1 MGYFEIMLVGL
12 GLSMDAFAAA
22 TCQGLTL
29 KKLTINYIL
38 QIGIAFGTFQAMMP
52 AAGYYLG
59 RQFEESVK
67 AVDHWAAFL
76 LLAFIGSKMI
86 WDAVG
91 ESANRGSFHESDA
104 NPCFQ
109 VLRPAG
115 LLRLREILSLALATS
130 IDALAAGI
138 TFAFLQVRILPA
150 VSLIGMITFILS
162 CTGVI
167 LGHRFG
173 GRQKTRAGIAGGLI
187 LILMGL
193 KTLVEHMGL
202 PG

>member
-1 MGYFEIMLVGL
+1 MGLFEIVLVGL

-22 TCQGLTL
+22 ICRGLAIR
-29 KKLTINYIL
+29 KLTIKEIL
-38 QIGIAFGTFQAMMP
+38 QIGIAFGTFQTMMP
-52 AAGYYLG
+52 AAWFFLG

-76 LLAFIGSKMI
+76 LLTFIGSKMI

-91 ESANRGSFHESDA
+91 EMVHENVADT
-104 NPCFQ
+104 CF
-109 VLRPAG
+109 RP
-115 LLRLREILSLALATS
+115 LRLREILSLALATS

-138 TFAFLQVRILPA
+138 TFAFLQVHILPA

-173 GRQKTRAGIAGGLI
+173 GRQKTKAGIAGGLI

-193 KTLVEHMGL
+193 KILVEHMGM

>member
-1 MGYFEIMLVGL
+1 MGLFEIVLVGL

-22 TCQGLTL
+22 ICRGLAIR
-29 KKLTINYIL
+29 KLTIKEIL
-38 QIGIAFGTFQAMMP
+38 QIGIAFGTFQTMMP
-52 AAGYYLG
+52 AAGFFLG

-76 LLAFIGSKMI
+76 LLTFIGSKMI

-91 ESANRGSFHESDA
+91 EMVHENVADT
-104 NPCFQ
+104 CF
-109 VLRPAG
+109 RP
-115 LLRLREILSLALATS
+115 LRLREILSLALATS

-138 TFAFLQVRILPA
+138 TFAFLQVHILPA

-173 GRQKTRAGIAGGLI
+173 GRQKTKAGIAGGLI

-193 KTLVEHMGL
+193 KILVEHMGM

>member
-1 MGYFEIMLVGL
+1 MGLFEIVLVGL

-22 TCQGLTL
+22 ICRGLAIR
-29 KKLTINYIL
+29 KLTIKEIL
-38 QIGIAFGTFQAMMP
+38 QIGIAFGTFQTRMP
-52 AAGYYLG
+52 AAGFFLG

-76 LLAFIGSKMI
+76 LLTFIGSKMI

-91 ESANRGSFHESDA
+91 EMVHENVADT
-104 NPCFQ
+104 CF
-109 VLRPAG
+109 RP
-115 LLRLREILSLALATS
+115 LRLREILSLALATS
-130 IDALAAGI
+130 IDALAAGM

-167 LGHRFG
+167 LGYRFG
-173 GRQKTRAGIAGGLI
+173 GRQKTKAGIAGGLI

-193 KTLVEHMGL
+193 KILVEHMGM

>member
-1 MGYFEIMLVGL
+1 MGLFEIVLVGL

-22 TCQGLTL
+22 ICRGLAIR
-29 KKLTINYIL
+29 KLTIKEIL

-52 AAGYYLG
+52 AAGFFLG
-59 RQFEESVK
+59 RQFEESGK

-76 LLAFIGSKMI
+76 LMTFIGSKMI

-91 ESANRGSFHESDA
+91 EMVHENVADT
-104 NPCFQ
+104 CF
-109 VLRPAG
+109 RP
-115 LLRLREILSLALATS
+115 LRLREILSLALATS

-138 TFAFLQVRILPA
+138 TFAFLQVHILPA
-150 VSLIGMITFILS
+150 ISLIGMITFILS

-173 GRQKTRAGIAGGLI
+173 GRQKTKAGIAGGLI

-193 KTLVEHMGL
+193 KILVEHMGM

>member
-1 MGYFEIMLVGL
+1 MGLFEIVLVGL

-22 TCQGLTL
+22 ICRGLAIR
-29 KKLTINYIL
+29 KLTIKEIL
-38 QIGIAFGTFQAMMP
+38 QIGIAFGTFQTMMP
-52 AAGYYLG
+52 AAGFFLG

-76 LLAFIGSKMI
+76 LLTFIGSKMI
-86 WDAVG
+86 WDAV
-91 ESANRGSFHESDA
+91 EEMVHETVADT
-104 NPCFQ
+104 CF
-109 VLRPAG
+109 RP
-115 LLRLREILSLALATS
+115 LRLREILSLALATS

-138 TFAFLQVRILPA
+138 TFAFLQVHILPA
-150 VSLIGMITFILS
+150 ISLIGMITFILS

-173 GRQKTRAGIAGGLI
+173 GRQKTKAGIASGLI

-193 KTLVEHMGL
+193 KILVEHMGM

>member
-1 MGYFEIMLVGL
+1 MGLFEIVLVGL

-22 TCQGLTL
+22 ICRGLAIR
-29 KKLTINYIL
+29 KLTIKEIL

-52 AAGYYLG
+52 AAGFFLG

-76 LLAFIGSKMI
+76 LLTFIGSKMI

-91 ESANRGSFHESDA
+91 EMVHENVADT
-104 NPCFQ
+104 CF
-109 VLRPAG
+109 RP
-115 LLRLREILSLALATS
+115 LRLREILSLALATS

-138 TFAFLQVRILPA
+138 TFAFLQVHILPA
-150 VSLIGMITFILS
+150 ISLIGMITFILS

-173 GRQKTRAGIAGGLI
+173 GRQKTKAGIAGGLI

-193 KTLVEHMGL
+193 KILVEHMGM

>member
-1 MGYFEIMLVGL
+1 MGLFEIVLVGL

-22 TCQGLTL
+22 ICRGLAIR
-29 KKLTINYIL
+29 KLTIKEIL

-52 AAGYYLG
+52 AAGFFLG

-76 LLAFIGSKMI
+76 LLTFIGSKMI

-91 ESANRGSFHESDA
+91 EMVHENVADT
-104 NPCFQ
+104 CF
-109 VLRPAG
+109 RP
-115 LLRLREILSLALATS
+115 LRLREILSLALATS

-138 TFAFLQVRILPA
+138 TFAFLQVHILPA

-173 GRQKTRAGIAGGLI
+173 GRQKTKAGIAGGLI

-193 KTLVEHMGL
+193 KILVEHMGM

>member
-1 MGYFEIMLVGL
+1 MCLFEIVLVGL

-22 TCQGLTL
+22 ICRGLAIR
-29 KKLTINYIL
+29 KLTIKEIL

-52 AAGYYLG
+52 AAGFFLG

-76 LLAFIGSKMI
+76 LLTFIGSKMI

-91 ESANRGSFHESDA
+91 ESINESTAD
-104 NPCFQ
+104 PCFQ
-109 VLRPAG
+109 LQHSSG
-115 LLRLREILSLALATS
+115 LMRLREILSLAIATS

-138 TFAFLQVRILPA
+138 TFAFLQVHILPA

-173 GRQKTRAGIAGGLI
+173 GRQKTKAGIAGGLI

-193 KTLVEHMGL
+193 KILVEHMGM

>member
-1 MGYFEIMLVGL
+1 MLFR
-12 GLSMDAFAAA
+12 S
-22 TCQGLTL
+22 
-29 KKLTINYIL
+29 
-38 QIGIAFGTFQAMMP
+38 
-52 AAGYYLG
+52 

-76 LLAFIGSKMI
+76 LLTFIGSKMI

-91 ESANRGSFHESDA
+91 EMVHENVADT
-104 NPCFQ
+104 CF
-109 VLRPAG
+109 RP
-115 LLRLREILSLALATS
+115 LRLREILSLALATS

-138 TFAFLQVRILPA
+138 TFAFLQVHILPA

-173 GRQKTRAGIAGGLI
+173 GRQKTKAGIAGGLI

-193 KTLVEHMGL
+193 KILVEHMGM

>member
-1 MGYFEIMLVGL
+1 MGIFEIMLVGL

-22 TCQGLTL
+22 ICRGLAV
-29 KKLTINYIL
+29 KKLTGKEIL

-52 AAGYYLG
+52 AAGYCLG

-76 LLAFIGSKMI
+76 LLTFIGSKMI
-86 WDAVG
+86 WETVG
-91 ESANRGSFHESDA
+91 ENTNENAADT
-104 NPCFQ
+104 CF
-109 VLRPAG
+109 RP
-115 LLRLREILSLALATS
+115 LRLREILSLALATS

-138 TFAFLQVRILPA
+138 TFAFLQVRILTA

-173 GRQKTRAGIAGGLI
+173 SSHKTKASIAGGLI

-193 KTLVEHMGL
+193 KTLVEHMGM
-202 PG
+202 PI

>member
-1 MGYFEIMLVGL
+1 MGLFEIVLVGL

-22 TCQGLTL
+22 ICRGLAIR
-29 KKLTINYIL
+29 KLTIKEIL
-38 QIGIAFGTFQAMMP
+38 QIGIAFGTFQTMMP
-52 AAGYYLG
+52 AAGFFLG

-76 LLAFIGSKMI
+76 LLTFIGSKMI

-91 ESANRGSFHESDA
+91 EMVHENVADT
-104 NPCFQ
+104 CF
-109 VLRPAG
+109 RP
-115 LLRLREILSLALATS
+115 LRLREILSLALATS

-138 TFAFLQVRILPA
+138 TFAFLQVHILPA

-173 GRQKTRAGIAGGLI
+173 GRQKTKAGIAGGLI

>member
-1 MGYFEIMLVGL
+1 MGIFEIILVGL

-22 TCQGLTL
+22 ICQGLTL
-29 KKLTINYIL
+29 KKLTINNIL
-38 QIGIAFGTFQAMMP
+38 QIGVAFGTFQAMMP
-52 AAGYYLG
+52 AAGYFLG
-59 RQFEESVK
+59 RQFEAYVK

-76 LLAFIGSKMI
+76 LLTFIGSKMI
-86 WDAVG
+86 WEAVG
-91 ESANRGSFHESDA
+91 DSDNRGSFHESATD
-104 NPCFQ
+104 PCFQ
-109 VLRPAG
+109 LQRPSG

-150 VSLIGMITFILS
+150 ASLIGMITFILS
-162 CTGVI
+162 CAGVI
-167 LGHRFG
+167 LGHRCG
-173 GRQKTRAGIAGGLI
+173 SSQKTKAGIAGGLI

-193 KTLVEHMGL
+193 KTLVEHIGL

>member
-1 MGYFEIMLVGL
+1 MGIFEIMLVGL

-22 TCQGLTL
+22 ICQGLTL
-29 KKLTINYIL
+29 KKMTAKDIL
-38 QIGIAFGTFQAMMP
+38 KIGIAFGTFQAMMP

-59 RQFEESVK
+59 LQFEASIK
-67 AVDHWAAFL
+67 TVDHWAAFL

-86 WDAVG
+86 WDPVG
-91 ESANRGSFHESDA
+91 EMVHENAADT
-104 NPCFQ
+104 CF
-109 VLRPAG
+109 RP
-115 LLRLREILSLALATS
+115 LRLREILSLALATS

-167 LGHRFG
+167 LGYRFG
-173 GRQKTRAGIAGGLI
+173 GRQKTKAGIAGGLI

-193 KTLVEHMGL
+193 KILVEHMGM

>member
-1 MGYFEIMLVGL
+1 MGLFEIVLVGL

-22 TCQGLTL
+22 ICRGLAIR
-29 KKLTINYIL
+29 KLTIKEIL

-52 AAGYYLG
+52 AAGFFLG

-76 LLAFIGSKMI
+76 LLTFIGSKMI

-91 ESANRGSFHESDA
+91 EMVHENVADT
-104 NPCFQ
+104 CF
-109 VLRPAG
+109 RP
-115 LLRLREILSLALATS
+115 LRLREILSLALATS

-138 TFAFLQVRILPA
+138 TFAFLKVHILPA

-173 GRQKTRAGIAGGLI
+173 GRQKTKAGSAGGLI

-193 KTLVEHMGL
+193 KILVEHMGM

>member
-1 MGYFEIMLVGL
+1 MGLFEIVLVGL

-22 TCQGLTL
+22 ICRGLAIR
-29 KKLTINYIL
+29 KLTIKEIL

-52 AAGYYLG
+52 AAGFFLG

-76 LLAFIGSKMI
+76 LLTFIGSKMI

-91 ESANRGSFHESDA
+91 EMVHENVADT
-104 NPCFQ
+104 CF
-109 VLRPAG
+109 RP
-115 LLRLREILSLALATS
+115 LRLREILSLALATS

-167 LGHRFG
+167 LGYRFG
-173 GRQKTRAGIAGGLI
+173 GRQKTKAGIAGGLI

-193 KTLVEHMGL
+193 KILVEHMGM

>member
-1 MGYFEIMLVGL
+1 MGLFEIVLVGL

-22 TCQGLTL
+22 ICRGLAIR
-29 KKLTINYIL
+29 KLTIKEIL
-38 QIGIAFGTFQAMMP
+38 QIGIAFGTFQTMMP
-52 AAGYYLG
+52 AAGFFLG

-76 LLAFIGSKMI
+76 LLTFIGSKMI

-91 ESANRGSFHESDA
+91 EMVHENVADT
-104 NPCFQ
+104 CF
-109 VLRPAG
+109 RP
-115 LLRLREILSLALATS
+115 LRLREILSLALATS

-138 TFAFLQVRILPA
+138 TFAFLQVHILPA

-167 LGHRFG
+167 LGHRFV
-173 GRQKTRAGIAGGLI
+173 GRQKTKAGIAGGLI

-193 KTLVEHMGL
+193 KILVEHMGM

>member
-1 MGYFEIMLVGL
+1 MGLFEIVLVGL

-22 TCQGLTL
+22 ICRGLAV
-29 KKLTINYIL
+29 KKLTGKVIL

-52 AAGYYLG
+52 AAGFFLG

-76 LLAFIGSKMI
+76 LLTFIGSKMI
-86 WDAVG
+86 WEAVG
-91 ESANRGSFHESDA
+91 DSDNRSICESAAD
-104 NPCFQ
+104 PCF
-109 VLRPAG
+109 RP
-115 LLRLREILSLALATS
+115 LRLREILSLALATS

-138 TFAFLQVRILPA
+138 SFAFLQVRILPA

-167 LGHRFG
+167 LGHRCG
-173 GRQKTRAGIAGGLI
+173 GRQKTKAGIAGGLI